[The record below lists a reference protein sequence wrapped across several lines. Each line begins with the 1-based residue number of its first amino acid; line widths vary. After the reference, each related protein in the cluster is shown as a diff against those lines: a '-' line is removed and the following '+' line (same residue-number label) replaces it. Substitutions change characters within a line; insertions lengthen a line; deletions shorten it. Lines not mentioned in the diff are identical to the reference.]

1 MCTVLTSLTL
11 ATVVHDWGALFWNLL
26 STFSS
31 SCGTNRST
39 MCAYGAAQHP
49 CVFLVE
55 RSSSVTLEMKPR
67 VFRYPCVFNSLQ
79 LKLPSL
85 GPRDGK
91 EAVILMLE
99 LHTIQ
104 GLFNTA
110 LLLYTTKYKHNII

>member
-1 MCTVLTSLTL
+1 MSICLGTKFSGSKKRVLGICVAGL
-11 ATVVHDWGALFWNLL
+11 GL
-26 STFSS
+26 SRA
-31 SCGTNRST
+31 GLVWELVL
-39 MCAYGAAQHP
+39 GG
-49 CVFLVE
+49 VFFFFFL
-55 RSSSVTLEMKPR
+55 RN
-67 VFRYPCVFNSLQ
+67 PCVFNSLQ